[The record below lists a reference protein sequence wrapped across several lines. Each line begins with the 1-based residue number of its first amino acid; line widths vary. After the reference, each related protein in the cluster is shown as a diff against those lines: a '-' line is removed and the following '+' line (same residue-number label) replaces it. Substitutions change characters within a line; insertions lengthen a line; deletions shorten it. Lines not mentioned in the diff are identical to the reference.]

1 MKLLSS
7 YRYQVHDQRMAI
19 LVFYGV
25 MVGMVLLNLLF
36 LPFAKAADANLTVT
50 SGGITAVTMVFFFIL
65 SLVSFEHSIRNHNHI
80 ISMI

>member
-36 LPFAKAADANLTVT
+36 LPFETRRTQTLPSLPAALP
-50 SGGITAVTMVFFFIL
+50 L
-65 SLVSFEHSIRNHNHI
+65 
-80 ISMI
+80 